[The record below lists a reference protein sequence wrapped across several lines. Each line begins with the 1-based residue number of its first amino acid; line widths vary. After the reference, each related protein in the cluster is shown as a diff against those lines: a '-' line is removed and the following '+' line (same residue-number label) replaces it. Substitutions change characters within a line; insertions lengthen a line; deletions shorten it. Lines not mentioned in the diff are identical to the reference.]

1 MSWKPHTFAVAYC
14 SLTLASCHA
23 TTSHFCDIMLLL
35 DDCVMSCCNICVLTL
50 VSCHKKQTHIV
61 PFHVAASQFVMSC
74 CNFLLMSYVAISYLS
89 YHAATSH
96 LSYWL
101 SHCNNTFHILQPD
114 ICGMSDS
121 NLTPVSCHA
130 VTTRLCHAAA
140 SHLCHVRLQPQTCV
154 MSYCNL
160 TCVMSYYYLAP
171 VSCHT
176 DTSHLC
182 HVILQPHTCVMSYCN
197 LSPGSCNTATLRL
210 PHTML

>member
-1 MSWKPHTFAVAYC
+1 MLQFPAYV
-14 SLTLASCHA
+14 
-23 TTSHFCDIMLLL
+23 I
-35 DDCVMSCCNICVLTL
+35 
-50 VSCHKKQTHIV
+50 
-61 PFHVAASQFVMSC
+61 C
-74 CNFLLMSYVAISYLS
+74 CNFIPVS

-197 LSPGSCNTATLRL
+197 LTPGSCNTATLRL

>member
-1 MSWKPHTFAVAYC
+1 MLQFPAYV
-14 SLTLASCHA
+14 
-23 TTSHFCDIMLLL
+23 I
-35 DDCVMSCCNICVLTL
+35 
-50 VSCHKKQTHIV
+50 
-61 PFHVAASQFVMSC
+61 C
-74 CNFLLMSYVAISYLS
+74 CNFIPVS

-154 MSYCNL
+154 MPCCNHMFMSFHTAISHLCRVTLLPHTCVMSYCNL
-160 TCVMSYYYLAP
+160 TCVMSY
-171 VSCHT
+171 
-176 DTSHLC
+176 
-182 HVILQPHTCVMSYCN
+182 CN
-197 LSPGSCNTATLRL
+197 LTPGSCNTATLRL